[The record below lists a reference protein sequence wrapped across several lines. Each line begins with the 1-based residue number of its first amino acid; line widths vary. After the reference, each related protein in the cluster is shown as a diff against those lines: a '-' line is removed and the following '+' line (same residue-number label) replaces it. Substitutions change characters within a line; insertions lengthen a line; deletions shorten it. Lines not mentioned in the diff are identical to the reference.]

1 MAGVNELENLKA
13 GLRESFSKIKEDFN
27 SISEEIKDK
36 DKKFNLI
43 NEKVK
48 ELSELNKKLIKE
60 NSELKEK
67 ILNIEKQT
75 IKEKKPT
82 VNYEDI
88 INKTVEKALK
98 KINTK
103 SSKLKEEFVKKFERK
118 RKDLIKQK
126 IVELA
131 NNQQMT
137 IPEIKD
143 IIVDKECYC
152 SKATFYR
159 YIERLQNSK
168 EIGFIEINERKILT
182 NKK

>member
-1 MAGVNELENLKA
+1 M
-13 GLRESFSKIKEDFN
+13 
-27 SISEEIKDK
+27 EI
-36 DKKFNLI
+36 N
-43 NEKVK
+43 
-48 ELSELNKKLIKE
+48 
-60 NSELKEK
+60 
-67 ILNIEKQT
+67 
-75 IKEKKPT
+75 
-82 VNYEDI
+82 
-88 INKTVEKALK
+88 
-98 KINTK
+98 K